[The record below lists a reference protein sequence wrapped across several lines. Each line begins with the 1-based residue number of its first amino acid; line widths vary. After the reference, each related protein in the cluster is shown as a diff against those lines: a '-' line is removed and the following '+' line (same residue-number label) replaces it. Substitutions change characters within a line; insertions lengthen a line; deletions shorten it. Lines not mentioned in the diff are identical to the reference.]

1 MFNISTK
8 YSQNFDFRAILTSKN
23 SNLKNIN
30 NLIITNSANQLRDK
44 ASKNKRGFTFIS
56 NIKNSKFSNIY
67 FFNLDDKKK
76 DYEYQDIGGQI
87 VHEALAIK
95 KNKIEILIDTL
106 PKTLLKKNILEN
118 IFIGMLSRNYVF
130 DNYKQIKGY

>member
-30 NLIITNSANQLRDK
+30 NLIITNSANQLKDK

-56 NIKNSKFSNIY
+56 SIKNSKFSNIY
-67 FFNLDDKKK
+67 FFNLDDKKNR
-76 DYEYQDIGGQI
+76 
-87 VHEALAIK
+87 L
-95 KNKIEILIDTL
+95 
-106 PKTLLKKNILEN
+106 
-118 IFIGMLSRNYVF
+118 
-130 DNYKQIKGY
+130 